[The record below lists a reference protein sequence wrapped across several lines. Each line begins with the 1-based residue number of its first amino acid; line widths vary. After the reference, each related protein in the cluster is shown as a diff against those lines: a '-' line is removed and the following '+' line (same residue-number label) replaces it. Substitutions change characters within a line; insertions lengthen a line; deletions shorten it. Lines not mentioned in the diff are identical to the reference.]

1 MTNDV
6 YVHPNALVES
16 EQIGDNTKIWAFAHI
31 LKNVQIGENCNIGDH
46 CFAESG
52 AIIGN
57 NVTIKN
63 GNMIWDGVTIED
75 GVFVGPR
82 VFFTNDLYPRSPRM
96 PEAQARYE
104 DERWL
109 VKTRVKYGA
118 SLGAAAV
125 ILAGTTIG
133 EFAMVA
139 AGSVVS
145 KDVPPY
151 ALVVGTPAKVV
162 GWVCQCGERLHLTD
176 NQGQCETCQKSYVL
190 QGGQLTQTE

>member
-1 MTNDV
+1 MTSNF

-16 EQIGDNTKIWAFAHI
+16 ETIGDNTKIWAFAHI
-31 LKNVQIGENCNIGDH
+31 LKNVQIGANCNIGDH

-52 AIIGN
+52 AIIGD

-75 GVFVGPR
+75 GVFIGPR

-104 DERWL
+104 DEGWL
-109 VKTRVKYGA
+109 AKTQVKYGA

-133 EFAMVA
+133 SFAMVA
-139 AGSVVS
+139 AGSIVT
-145 KDVPPY
+145 KDVPAH
-151 ALVVGTPAKVV
+151 ALVVGSPAKV
-162 GWVCQCGERLHLTD
+162 CLLYTSPSPRD
-176 NQGQCETCQKSYVL
+176 PD
-190 QGGQLTQTE
+190 